1 MADCALSTGSSSVCA
16 PSRRPTRPEAL
27 RMPGR
32 RIGGTSAAVCS
43 GAREG
48 TGTRQPPTARQ
59 TPSAAAVRAS
69 TARSEATAATRSGSA
84 HAHARAHAATAGG
97 TRLDAEDLRRRAGQ
111 ETVGGLRVGRGG
123 DFHGREGVRGERGAR
138 LLERRK
144 GACASKIRAQ
154 PHTRRRVHAQGRSG
168 DAGAEWGGEV

>member
-1 MADCALSTGSSSVCA
+1 
-16 PSRRPTRPEAL
+16 
-27 RMPGR
+27 MPGR

-97 TRLDAEDLRRRAGQ
+97 TRLDAEDLRRRA
-111 ETVGGLRVGRGG
+111 
-123 DFHGREGVRGERGAR
+123 
-138 LLERRK
+138 K
-144 GACASKIRAQ
+144 
-154 PHTRRRVHAQGRSG
+154 RRRVVCASGAVGISTGGGR
-168 DAGAEWGGEV
+168 GAVVRQEGG